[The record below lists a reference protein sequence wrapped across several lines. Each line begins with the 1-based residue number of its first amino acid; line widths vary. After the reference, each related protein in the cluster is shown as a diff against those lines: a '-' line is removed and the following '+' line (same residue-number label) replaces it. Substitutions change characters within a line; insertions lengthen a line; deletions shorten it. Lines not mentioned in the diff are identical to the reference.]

1 MANEVVNNGVNYG
14 DDNIRTL
21 EGVEHIRL
29 RPGMYIGRL
38 GNGEDLGDGIYVLL
52 KEVVDNSIDE
62 FSAGFGK
69 QIQITVTEK
78 EAIVR
83 DFGRGIPL
91 NSVVKA
97 VSILNTGGKYD
108 TKGYKKSVGLNGVG
122 LKAVNALSSH
132 FYVEAYRDG
141 MSSYAEFREG
151 KLIDSG
157 QRPSKEKNGT
167 YVRFIP
173 DENLFVGYTF
183 RMEFIESMMKNYS
196 YLKKGLTLNFNGTP
210 YKSENGL
217 LDLIND
223 NMSETPLY
231 EPIHIV
237 GEDVEI
243 VMTHGNSYGENIAS
257 FVNGQ
262 NTRDGGTHLAAMRE
276 AVAKTLKEFYKTFA
290 KKDFAPE
297 DIRQGIIGA
306 ISIQIQEPNF
316 EGQTKTKLGSNYM
329 WETVTEN
336 EDGTHN
342 YEQGPTIRSYVNEF
356 VKTTLDNY
364 LHMHKEII
372 PVLQEKIASSEQ
384 ERKEISTIQK
394 KTKERSKRT
403 NVYNKKLR
411 DCKLHYNDKLP
422 AAKKEL
428 AEFTSIFITEGD
440 SASGTITKAR
450 KAETQAV
457 FSLRGKPINCYK
469 ESRKKVAENEE
480 LNLLI
485 NALGLEDDMDN
496 LRYNKIIIAT
506 DADDDGMHIRMLVVT
521 FFMKYYPDLI
531 RRGHVYILQTP
542 LFRVKNKKDI
552 RYCFSIEEKDKAV
565 KELKTG
571 VEITRFKGLG
581 EISSSEFVDFI
592 GEHMRLDRVKL
603 SDEESIAEIMEFYM
617 GDNTID
623 RQNFIRQHLRSEA
636 ELEDVNL

>member
-1 MANEVVNNGVNYG
+1 MATDNTNIVNYT
-14 DDNIRTL
+14 DDNIKTM
-21 EGVEHIRL
+21 EGVEHIRT

-38 GNGEDLGDGIYVLL
+38 GNGDDQGDGIYVLL

-62 FSAGFGK
+62 FSMGFGK

-78 EAIVR
+78 EATVR

-97 VSILNTGGKYD
+97 VSVLNTGGKYD

-122 LKAVNALSSH
+122 LKAVNALSEH
-132 FYVEAYRDG
+132 FFVEAYRDG
-141 MSSYAEFREG
+141 MSSFAEFRMG
-151 KLIDSG
+151 KLVDSG
-157 QRPSKEKNGT
+157 QKPTKEKNGT
-167 YVRFIP
+167 MVKFIP
-173 DENLFVGYTF
+173 DEHLFVGYTF
-183 RMEFIESMMKNYS
+183 HMDIIESMMKNYS
-196 YLKKGLTLNFNGTP
+196 YLKKGLTLNFNGTA

-217 LDLIND
+217 LDLIKD

-231 EPIHIV
+231 EPIHLI

-243 VMTHGNSYGENIAS
+243 VLTHGNSYGENIAS

-276 AVAKTLKEFYKTFA
+276 GISKTLKEFYKTFA

-316 EGQTKTKLGSNYM
+316 EGQTKTKLGSTYM
-329 WETVTEN
+329 WETDIEN
-336 EDGTHN
+336 EDGSHT
-342 YEQGPTIRSYVNEF
+342 YDQGPTIRSFVNDF
-356 VKTTLDNY
+356 VKTNLDNY

-372 PVLQEKIASSEQ
+372 PVLQEKITASEQ

-394 KTKERSKRT
+394 KTKERNKRT
-403 NVYNKKLR
+403 NIYNRKLR
-411 DCKLHYNDKLP
+411 DCKVHYNDKLP
-422 AAKKEL
+422 AAKKDMADL
-428 AEFTSIFITEGD
+428 TSIFITEGD

-485 NALGLEDDMDN
+485 NALGVEDDMDN
-496 LRYNKIIIAT
+496 LRYNKIIVAT
-506 DADDDGMHIRMLVVT
+506 DADDDGMHIRMLVLT

-531 RRGHVYILQTP
+531 RRGHVHILQTP

-552 RYCFSIEEKDKAV
+552 RYCFSIEEKEKAV

-581 EISSSEFVDFI
+581 EISSTEFVDFI
-592 GEHMRLDRVKL
+592 GENMRLDRVKL

-623 RQNFIRQHLRSEA
+623 RQNFIRRNLRSET
-636 ELEDVNL
+636 ELEDVNI

>member
-1 MANEVVNNGVNYG
+1 MATENLNNVNYT

-21 EGVEHIRL
+21 EGVEHIRR

-38 GNGEDLGDGIYVLL
+38 GNGADLGDGIYVLL

-69 QIQITVTEK
+69 QIQITVDEK
-78 EAIVR
+78 SATVR

-97 VSILNTGGKYD
+97 VSVLNTGGKYD

-122 LKAVNALSSH
+122 LKAVNALSTH
-132 FYVEAYRDG
+132 FYVEAFRDG

-151 KLIDSG
+151 KLVDSG
-157 QRPSKEKNGT
+157 QRESKEKNGT
-167 YVRFIP
+167 LVRFVP
-173 DENLFVGYTF
+173 DEHLFVGYTF
-183 RMEFIESMMKNYS
+183 HMEFIESMMKNYS
-196 YLKKGLTLNFNGTP
+196 YLKKGLTLNFNGTS

-231 EPIHIV
+231 EPIHLI

-243 VMTHGNSYGENIAS
+243 VLTHGNSYGENIAS

-276 AVAKTLKEFYKTFA
+276 AISKTLKEFYKTFA

-316 EGQTKTKLGSNYM
+316 EGQTKTKLGSTYM
-329 WETVTEN
+329 WETDVEN
-336 EDGTHN
+336 EDGSHS
-342 YEQGPTIRSYVNEF
+342 YDQGPTIRSFVNDF
-356 VKTTLDNY
+356 VKTNLDNY

-372 PVLQEKIASSEQ
+372 PVLQEKIMSSEQ

-394 KTKERSKRT
+394 KTKERNKRT
-403 NVYNKKLR
+403 SVYNKKLR
-411 DCKLHYNDKLP
+411 DCKYHYKDKLP
-422 AAKKEL
+422 AAKEEL
-428 AEFTSIFITEGD
+428 RDETSIFITEGD

-450 KAETQAV
+450 NAETQAV
-457 FSLRGKPINCYK
+457 FSLRGKPINSYK
-469 ESRKKVAENEE
+469 ESRKKIAENEE

-485 NALGLEDDMDN
+485 NALGLEEDIED

-506 DADDDGMHIRMLVVT
+506 DADDDGMHIRMLVCT
-521 FFMKYYPDLI
+521 FFMKYHPDLI
-531 RRGHVYILQTP
+531 RRGHLYILETP
-542 LFRVKNKKDI
+542 LFRVKTKNEVC
-552 RYCFSIEEKDKAV
+552 YCYNREEKEDAV
-565 KELKTG
+565 KEMKG
-571 VEITRFKGLG
+571 KVEITRFKGLG
-581 EISSSEFVDFI
+581 EISWDEFTGFI
-592 GEHMRLDRVKL
+592 GKDMRLERVRL
-603 SDEESIAEIMEFYM
+603 SDEESIADIMEFYM
-617 GDNTID
+617 GENTID
-623 RQNFIRQHLRSEA
+623 RQYFISRNLRSA
-636 ELEDVNL
+636 QELEDVNI

>member
-1 MANEVVNNGVNYG
+1 MAEVINYT
-14 DDNIRTL
+14 DDNIRTM
-21 EGVEHIRL
+21 EGVEHIRK

-38 GNGEDLGDGIYVLL
+38 GNGDDQGDGIYVLL

-62 FSAGFGK
+62 FSMGFGK

-78 EAIVR
+78 EATVR

-91 NSVVKA
+91 GSVVRA
-97 VSILNTGGKYD
+97 VSVLNTGGKYD

-122 LKAVNALSSH
+122 LKAVNALSAH

-141 MSSYAEFREG
+141 MCAYAEFTEG
-151 KLIDSG
+151 KLISEG
-157 QRPSKEKNGT
+157 QKETKEKNGT
-167 YVRFIP
+167 MVKFIP
-173 DENLFVGYTF
+173 DEHLFVDYTF
-183 RMEFIESMMKNYS
+183 HMDIIETMMKNYS

-210 YKSENGL
+210 YKSEHGL
-217 LDLIND
+217 LDLIKD

-231 EPIHIV
+231 EPIHLI
-237 GEDVEI
+237 GEDIEI
-243 VMTHGNSYGENIAS
+243 VMTHGSSYGENIAS

-276 AVAKTLKEFYKTFA
+276 GIAKTLKEFYKTFA
-290 KKDFAPE
+290 KKDFDPQ

-316 EGQTKTKLGSNYM
+316 EGQTKTKLGSTYM
-329 WETVTEN
+329 WETDVQN
-336 EDGTHN
+336 EDGTHT
-342 YEQGPTIRSYVNEF
+342 YEQGPTIRSAVNEF
-356 VKTTLDNY
+356 LKTNLDNY

-372 PVLQEKIASSEQ
+372 PVLQQKITESEQ

-394 KTKERSKRT
+394 KTKERNKRT
-403 NVYNKKLR
+403 NIYNRKLR
-411 DCKLHYNDKLP
+411 DCEIHYNDKLP

-450 KAETQAV
+450 NAKTQAV

-480 LNLLI
+480 LALLV
-485 NALGLEDDMDN
+485 NALGVEDDMEN

-506 DADDDGMHIRMLVVT
+506 DADDDGMHIRMLVLT
-521 FFMKYYPDLI
+521 FFMKYYPDLV
-531 RRGHVYILQTP
+531 RRGHVHILQTP
-542 LFRVKNKKDI
+542 LFRIKDKKEV
-552 RYCFSIEEKDKAV
+552 RYCYTREEKEKA
-565 KELKTG
+565 LKQMKGG

-581 EISSSEFVDFI
+581 EISANEFVEFI
-592 GEHMRLDRVKL
+592 GENMRLDRVKL

-617 GDNTID
+617 GDNTIE
-623 RQNFIRQHLRSEA
+623 RQNFIRTNLRSEA
-636 ELEDVNL
+636 ELEDVNI